1 MTNDSGEII
10 RSETL
15 HLTQER
21 AWWQRPASVIFL
33 IALSISL
40 LLFAIGSFVDRW
52 SSHHANQ
59 DLRQVAAE
67 LKIQNDDLRDDNVEL
82 RAEQECRA
90 QRNAD
95 LAVASSGVTGA
106 QAKLVV
112 LIIQRVTDPASY
124 GPVLNDLQNLTDQRE
139 VAEAR
144 LASAVADCQFPS

>member
-1 MTNDSGEII
+1 MTDESGEIL
-10 RSETL
+10 RSETV
-15 HLTQER
+15 HLQQEKL
-21 AWWQRPASVIFL
+21 WYQRPATVVFL
-33 IALSISL
+33 LALSLSL
-40 LLFAIGSFVDRW
+40 LLFAIGNIVDRVGAA
-52 SSHHANQ
+52 HNAG
-59 DLRQVAAE
+59 DLRAVAIQQQKDNAE
-67 LKIQNDDLRDDNVEL
+67 LRDDNVEL

-90 QRNAD
+90 QRSAD

-124 GPVLNDLQNLTDQRE
+124 EPVLLDLQNLTDQRE